1 MRLVYFRVTD
11 EELFATQKS
20 GVIAYCTFHNIEIDK
35 EFIENSSEFDEL
47 ESREGV
53 KLFKTLKKGDELIVF
68 NLNTISNRL
77 GEVVKLFTC
86 LIKKGVT
93 IHITSKNLLINSN
106 ISSLV
111 LLSLLNEFRQENI
124 KNAQKSKGRPKGRIS
139 KSQFDERLDDIV
151 LMLRENIS
159 ISEMARRLDMNRS
172 SLRDY
177 VNSRDLKALA
187 SNQSFENKNEFDIKR
202 IKCPMEQN

>member
-77 GEVVKLFTC
+77 GEVVKMFTC
-86 LIKKGVT
+86 LIRKGVN

-106 ISSLV
+106 ISSLI